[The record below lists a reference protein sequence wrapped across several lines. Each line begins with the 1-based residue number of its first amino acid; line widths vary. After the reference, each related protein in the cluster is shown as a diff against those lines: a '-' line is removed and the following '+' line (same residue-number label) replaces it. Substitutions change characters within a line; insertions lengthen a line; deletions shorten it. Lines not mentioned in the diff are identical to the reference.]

1 MRLIIKDKNNQ
12 FKYIYQ
18 WEDKKE
24 EAKST
29 ICHVVDFTFTF
40 KYELNIY
47 LNIHLLDIELYWIK
61 LLLVS

>member
-24 EAKST
+24 EKKST
-29 ICHVVDFTFTF
+29 IFHVVDFTFTF
-40 KYELNIY
+40 KYEFI
-47 LNIHLLDIELYWIK
+47 
-61 LLLVS
+61 